1 MPPILSTKD
10 SKICA
15 SCADKCIMFT
25 VACFI
30 YLFIYNNVK
39 VVHKKFIGK
48 THNITK
54 NYLPLQENSS

>member
-1 MPPILSTKD
+1 ML
-10 SKICA
+10 
-15 SCADKCIMFT
+15 
-25 VACFI
+25 

-54 NYLPLQENSS
+54 NYLPLQANSSCEEKKKIVIY

>member
-30 YLFIYNNVK
+30 YLFIIMLK
-39 VVHKKFIGK
+39 LSI
-48 THNITK
+48 K
-54 NYLPLQENSS
+54 NLLAKRTT